1 MRSKVRLA
9 AFVIFT
15 MLLSLA
21 YQAMAD
27 EVYLKNG
34 DFITGTIET
43 SEDGLLVVK
52 TTYAKEIKVKW
63 EEVVCVSSDEE
74 VTVLLKNNEKIVG
87 RAACPTLGTIQ
98 LIDQKNRG
106 KEGFLTCRAPADQS
120 ATTSPRSYLQ
130 GTG

>member
-87 RAACPTLGTIQ
+87 RAACPTPGTIQ
-98 LIDQKNRG
+98 LIDQKTGERRD
-106 KEGFLTCRAPADQS
+106 FSRAELQRINPPPPPSRLAS
-120 ATTSPRSYLQ
+120 AL
-130 GTG
+130 